1 MILAPHDEGLLLRSP
16 LQVSNFIIF
25 DWQIAL
31 KHRKFLYDIHYLDK
45 SNLYSSFIL
54 DSCNK
59 SITKIGSVESCQA
72 LLQQFNIKG
81 SSTVDRI
88 FASEDFKQFAALDD
102 AGLAYI
108 LKEVDVPTLFR

>member
-1 MILAPHDEGLLLRSP
+1 MILPPHDEGLLLRCP
-16 LQVSNFIIF
+16 LQVSNYIIAASHHTPKF
-25 DWQIAL
+25 M
-31 KHRKFLYDIHYLDK
+31 FLYDIHYMDK
-45 SNLYSSFIL
+45 SNSYIYFIL

-81 SSTVDRI
+81 SYTVDRI

-108 LKEVDVPTLFR
+108 LKEVDVPSLFR

>member
-1 MILAPHDEGLLLRSP
+1 MDE
-16 LQVSNFIIF
+16 SNSYI
-25 DWQIAL
+25 
-31 KHRKFLYDIHYLDK
+31 
-45 SNLYSSFIL
+45 SFIL

-108 LKEVDVPTLFR
+108 LKEVDVPSLFR

>member
-1 MILAPHDEGLLLRSP
+1 M
-16 LQVSNFIIF
+16 
-25 DWQIAL
+25 
-31 KHRKFLYDIHYLDK
+31 DK
-45 SNLYSSFIL
+45 SNSYITFIL

-59 SITKIGSVESCQA
+59 SITKIGLVESCQA

-108 LKEVDVPTLFR
+108 LREVDVPSLFR

>member
-1 MILAPHDEGLLLRSP
+1 MNQGL
-16 LQVSNFIIF
+16 N
-25 DWQIAL
+25 
-31 KHRKFLYDIHYLDK
+31 YDIHYLDE
-45 SNLYSSFIL
+45 SNSYISFIL

-108 LKEVDVPTLFR
+108 LKEVDVPPLFR